1 MSEYRR
7 KTMKELLKLRDT
19 SPKDSPEHTQ
29 AKAEIR
35 RRWIIFMIVI
45 VFITAFGDIAFRY
58 IVAMSK

>member
-1 MSEYRR
+1 
-7 KTMKELLKLRDT
+7 MKELLKLRDT
-19 SPKDSPEHTQ
+19 FPKGSPEHTQ

-45 VFITAFGDIAFRY
+45 VFITAFADIAFRY